1 VLVKSVANLLRNN
14 FCFGGRPAS
23 PRRLSQ
29 VAMLVSWRA
38 RGYSAGVGEENESWA
53 GEKFTRGGGE
63 AVDFMGQLSGPHRAN
78 PNQAI
83 FPAQQH

>member
-1 VLVKSVANLLRNN
+1 MLVKSVANLLRNN
-14 FCFGGRPAS
+14 FRFDARPAS
-23 PRRLSQ
+23 PRGLSL
-29 VAMLVSWRA
+29 VAMLVSWQA
-38 RGYSAGVGEENESWA
+38 RGYSAGGGEENESWA

-63 AVDFMGQLSGPHRAN
+63 AVDFMGQLSGHHRAN